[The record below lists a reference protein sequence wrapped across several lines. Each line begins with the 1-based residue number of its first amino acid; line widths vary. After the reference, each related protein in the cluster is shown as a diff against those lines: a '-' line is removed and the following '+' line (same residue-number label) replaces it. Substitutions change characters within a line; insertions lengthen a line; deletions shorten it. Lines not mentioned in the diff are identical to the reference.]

1 MFDDWFAPGPEAD
14 DYWQKYETAR
24 GHTYQKALFGYAA
37 RHVFAFDFYH
47 LNRAAIG
54 VLALPAGKSGH
65 LEFGWLL
72 GRGVPGY
79 ILLDKEPERW
89 DVMYQFANG
98 VFLNVGGLLDTLA
111 IKYPT
116 AQTR

>member
-24 GHTYQKALFGYAA
+24 GHSYKEALRGYAA
-37 RHVFAFDFYH
+37 QHIFAFDFYH

-54 VLALPAGKSGH
+54 LLALPAGKSGH
-65 LEFGWLL
+65 LEFGWLI
-72 GRGVPGY
+72 GKGVPGY

-89 DVMYQFANG
+89 DVMSQFANG
-98 VFLNVGGLLDTLA
+98 VFTSIGELIDTFTV
-111 IKYPT
+111 KHPPT
-116 AQTR
+116 QPR